1 MVNLN
6 EFSKGIQH
14 VGIPSSDVD
23 RTIEFYESL
32 GFEVV
37 LMTSNKPNDDK
48 VAFLK
53 MGNLVIESY
62 GNHDTVKRVGAIDHI
77 AIDVKNI
84 EKLYEEIK
92 AAGYRF
98 AEPGLQSLP
107 FWDNGIK
114 YFIILGPDDEKLEFC
129 EIL

>member
-1 MVNLN
+1 MLN
-6 EFSKGIQH
+6 EFSQGIQH
-14 VGIPSSDVD
+14 VGIPSSNVK
-23 RTIEFYESL
+23 RTIEFYNSL
-32 GFEVV
+32 GFETQLV
-37 LMTSNKPNDDK
+37 TSNMPNDEM
-48 VAFLK
+48 VAFLRL
-53 MGNLVIESY
+53 GNLVIESY
-62 GNHDTVKRVGAIDHI
+62 GNHETVKLAGAIDHI

-84 EKLYEEIK
+84 DALYEKIK

-114 YFIILGPDDEKLEFC
+114 YFIILGPDDEKIEFC

>member
-23 RTIEFYESL
+23 RTIEFYTSL
-32 GFEVV
+32 GFEPALV
-37 LMTSNKPNDDK
+37 TSNKPNDDK

-62 GNHDTVKRVGAIDHI
+62 GNHDTVKRAGAIDHI
-77 AIDVKNI
+77 AIDVKDI

-92 AAGYRF
+92 GAGYSF

-107 FWDNGIK
+107 FWEKGIK
-114 YFIILGPDDEKLEFC
+114 YFIILGPDDEKIEFC

>member
-1 MVNLN
+1 MLK

-14 VGIPSSDVD
+14 VGIPSSDVNK
-23 RTIEFYESL
+23 TIEFYNSL
-32 GFEVV
+32 GFETQLV
-37 LMTSNKPNDDK
+37 TSNLPNDEM

-53 MGNLVIESY
+53 FGNLVIESY
-62 GNHDTVKRVGAIDHI
+62 GNHDTLKRYGAIDHI

-84 EKLYEEIK
+84 EVLYEKIK

-107 FWDNGIK
+107 FWENGIK